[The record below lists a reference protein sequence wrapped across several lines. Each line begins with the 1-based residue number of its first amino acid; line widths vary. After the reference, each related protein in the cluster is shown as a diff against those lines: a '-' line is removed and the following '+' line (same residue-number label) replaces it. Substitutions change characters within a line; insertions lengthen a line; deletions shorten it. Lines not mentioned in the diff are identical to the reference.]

1 MDSQALLKVTKNGFT
16 WWAEGLLAWLPDS
29 VMQKV
34 RIQPYVQ
41 CAMTGERAILSLV
54 NKKGEQ
60 HDELRFDLATENT
73 DNAVLKTWLLNYQ
86 KYESVLLVPEQHC
99 LVKLILMPA
108 QAKDNLDEMIK
119 FEVDRQTPFS
129 LDDVHVGYQLENDE
143 LDSSEQLLSV
153 TLAVVPKQYINGII
167 DRLTAFSLPIKSI
180 LIEQPGQQ
188 AVKIP
193 LSEVKQVPIT
203 SSRFNLWLSGLVLL
217 LLVMAVYKPVNF
229 YQEELEAIQ
238 PTLAQ
243 TKKQALQ
250 VKELKQ
256 QNKVM
261 IDRIQFLDTK
271 LLDYRLRV
279 DILNELAELLPQHT
293 WLELSE
299 FKGNK
304 LNLFGQSSAATEL
317 ITLLINTGHF
327 EAVRFI
333 SPLTHDVKSGNDRF
347 RIEAVIKPRQ
357 KDGEA
362 DEL

>member
-1 MDSQALLKVTKNGFT
+1 MNRQALLKTAKNGFT
-16 WWAEGLLAWLPDS
+16 WWTEGLLAWLPDS

-34 RIQPYVQ
+34 SLQPYVQ
-41 CAMTGERAILSLV
+41 CAIKGERAILSFV
-54 NKKGEQ
+54 SKKGEQ

-73 DNAVLKTWLLNYQ
+73 DNAVLKTWLQNYQ
-86 KYESVLLVPEQHC
+86 KYESVLLISEQHC
-99 LVKLILMPA
+99 LVKSIQMPT

-129 LDDVHVGYQLENDE
+129 LDDVHVGYQLDE
-143 LDSSEQLLSV
+143 AEIETSNQSLSV
-153 TLAVVPKQYINGII
+153 TLAVVPKQFVSEIV
-167 DRLTAFSLPIKSI
+167 DRLTAFSLPIKSM
-180 LIEQPGQQ
+180 LIEQRGQQ
-188 AVKIP
+188 GVKIP
-193 LSEVKQVPIT
+193 LSEVKQAPMN
-203 SSRFNLWLSGLVLL
+203 SSSLNLWLSGLALL
-217 LLVMAVYKPVNF
+217 LMMMVIYKPVVF

-238 PTLAQ
+238 PILAQ
-243 TKKQALQ
+243 TKNQALQ
-250 VKELKQ
+250 VNKLKL

-261 IDRIQFLDTK
+261 VDRIQFMDAK

-279 DILNELAELLPQHT
+279 EILNELAQLLPQHT

-347 RIEAVIKPRQ
+347 RIEAVIKARQ
-357 KDGEA
+357 IKGTADG
-362 DEL
+362 L